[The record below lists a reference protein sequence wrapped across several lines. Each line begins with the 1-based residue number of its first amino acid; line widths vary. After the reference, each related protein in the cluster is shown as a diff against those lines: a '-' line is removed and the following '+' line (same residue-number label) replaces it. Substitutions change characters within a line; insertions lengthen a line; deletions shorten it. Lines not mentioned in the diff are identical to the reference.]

1 MLDPYRI
8 GCFDREAELLNSLRG
23 EPDIIQMI
31 AEKDEF
37 TEPLT
42 TQAGISFPL
51 RLRYYALELAS
62 CDVGD
67 IIAGG
72 GWTAVENL
80 LAFRAMCRSVQ
91 RIHSQGIAHR
101 DLTPS
106 NFLIMSEGSTR
117 LSDFGTARRLNQGT
131 ASLVDRYTGPPG
143 DRRFCAP
150 EMLACLHDEDPG
162 IAIGADM
169 FSLGAILFELFSG
182 TNLGLRLFGPQ
193 FWQDIAQAMLAV
205 RPQQRRETYDQII
218 ASIAN
223 SRPLPSVASIGT
235 SVPECVRDRID
246 DLYQYL
252 ATIDYRRR
260 STQFDRIFNKLNTC
274 LLILR
279 NEAKYQRWLAKK
291 RQRRAARA
299 RSLRGVSS

>member
-80 LAFRAMCRSVQ
+80 LAVSIQVPGRPAEHRSASVE
-91 RIHSQGIAHR
+91 RVEGVGQGWMGKQE
-101 DLTPS
+101 
-106 NFLIMSEGSTR
+106 N
-117 LSDFGTARRLNQGT
+117 
-131 ASLVDRYTGPPG
+131 
-143 DRRFCAP
+143 
-150 EMLACLHDEDPG
+150 
-162 IAIGADM
+162 IG
-169 FSLGAILFELFSG
+169 
-182 TNLGLRLFGPQ
+182 
-193 FWQDIAQAMLAV
+193 
-205 RPQQRRETYDQII
+205 
-218 ASIAN
+218 
-223 SRPLPSVASIGT
+223 
-235 SVPECVRDRID
+235 
-246 DLYQYL
+246 
-252 ATIDYRRR
+252 
-260 STQFDRIFNKLNTC
+260 
-274 LLILR
+274 
-279 NEAKYQRWLAKK
+279 
-291 RQRRAARA
+291 
-299 RSLRGVSS
+299 